1 MFNFLSFFPKKNIP
15 MRKLYTLL
23 IMVLAPLAALL
34 AQPTILVGS
43 GSACTGE
50 SFCVPV
56 TSQDFTNINSMDFDF
71 GYDPAVL
78 SFTGAQN
85 FNAQMQADGN
95 LGPALFDGSTPGVI
109 SFGTWETGNCL
120 DPGNLG
126 TTLADDVDV
135 LFELCFEAIGAY
147 GQQSTIGI
155 NPFPTPNC
163 TRNSTGCTNIGLLR
177 QNGEVTLCVREFNV
191 TAADVTG
198 NEGDQ
203 VCVDFTVEGWDGL
216 NGIQFSVNYDP
227 AFLQFEN
234 LFPNTEITSNTLA
247 AYGFPPLVETAG
259 VITVAYSYTVP
270 NSPSPTIADG
280 TTMFTACFTILGACE
295 TGSLI
300 TFSDTPTPIQV
311 NNEDPD
317 NPNQNADVP
326 VSLNPGSVLVND
338 CDPDGIIIKIDC
350 GDPVNV
356 NDIVCV
362 QFAAG
367 NNFNAVRR
375 LEYLMSWNPN
385 VLEFIEVN
393 TAGNLAG
400 LDPSDFDSSNSANG
414 ILGLVWSFVAG
425 PAQNMDDMEEM
436 YEVCFRVV
444 GVGGDSPIQI
454 LTPGIGVSNGVNI
467 GINPMNCVVQVNQPE
482 SVVVNFSGIDAP
494 LGGTG
499 CSQVTVSNFTDV
511 LNMQFTMA
519 WDENIWLHNGMINLV
534 NPAIG
539 GANPTF
545 TPIGLSSMGFTFD
558 NGATPITLADNSV
571 LFEICFDTAPTASPG
586 DCDQLT
592 TVGLPFPETAVTATS
607 NGDNIG
613 LLVTP
618 GDLCVL
624 FPEGFGLTA
633 VSTAGGW
640 LDTVCMNFTV
650 ESFDN
655 ITAAEFNINWDPTG
669 LQFVSATAI
678 NWNSLMF
685 TGNPV
690 GTLNCAA
697 DSPIPT
703 VIPDGEVAF
712 EVCFQLI
719 GDPENCYDVTIQNEP
734 PPQVQTTNGQ
744 GSIVIT
750 NGEIC
755 IEDQI
760 VITDIEITPPSCPGA
775 CDGTIVITVAEHGGQ
790 GFIGTTWQTEN
801 PAFSQFTPLILED
814 VCEGMTIFTVFDNSS
829 GVSLTDTVFIVSDGI
844 VPEAVINGAD
854 IRELDCNAGLVQ
866 ICTSSGG
873 PGFTTNWYYNTVGG
887 SPDGNTSCFF
897 GDAPGTVILEVIDQ
911 VSGCSATDTVM
922 VIAPELPE
930 AIIDPVTEEFDCN
943 TGSITLNGSNSIG
956 NNLTYVWEYN
966 DGGTFMV
973 VGTGMTY
980 DATLP
985 GTYRL
990 KVCNAA
996 TGCCNSI
1003 DDPNDVVTIG
1013 DGRVTPAACV
1023 EEENGGFRIQEQ
1035 NCDGTPIVFS
1045 ASCSDTD
1052 GQIVDYF
1059 WYEYDQVNG
1068 TFGTDLG
1075 NGLTVSQ
1082 SEQGVYAVE
1091 IINVTTGCRDTA
1103 FAEIIPN
1110 SSAPGVTI
1118 DEPGAIDC
1126 ITTSIILNAELTPND
1141 PTFTFVWDTM
1151 DGGTIAAGTETTLQP
1166 EALTPGTYIITVTN
1180 PDNLCEAVAFVVV
1193 EDQTMLPFVEIL
1205 NDPADLG
1212 VDCNTPTNILR
1223 ATPSEI
1229 LTYQWCMDTQ
1239 DPSGEIENAVADTL
1253 VVTNG
1258 GWYYVKATNP
1268 ATGCTAVDS
1277 IFVPEQ
1283 FETPTVILS
1292 DLEPVITCT
1301 DPTFTVTATIQG
1313 STNFTLREWE
1323 SDPIE
1328 AIDSATPSPDGLSL
1342 TVSAAGVYTL
1352 VAVSDLSGCTGEA
1365 DFVVSVDTLAPN
1377 ANVTN
1382 DTLTINCAATTVQLS
1397 GAGSSTGQDFTY
1409 FWENQ
1414 DGDGPDMPTAIQTTT
1429 SNPGTYIFTVTDNS
1443 NGCTAD
1449 TMVVVT
1455 EDIVAPMLSIADVA
1469 PITCQ
1474 DPTRELTVEVTGTTE
1489 FTVTWMGE
1497 APAPTPMPDDEPTTT
1512 VVAPGTYTAT
1522 VVDGTN
1528 GCSASASVIVGGDI
1542 TPPSVTIATPDAFD
1556 CPTEFVL
1563 LDAMATGMPDDF
1575 SSIGWDLGG
1584 APLPGEDGLTLEA
1597 TDLGEYTLTVVSAA
1611 NGCTGTATVEVVAA
1625 DELTLPELPVLN
1637 LDFIGCDNAP
1647 VIIDASAADDGMFT
1661 FASVDWSTA
1670 DGIFTIDA
1678 PFAISATAVGTYTLM
1693 VTVDSPVP
1701 GCEAS
1706 ADYSVVADP
1715 NTPVADAG
1723 MDMVAGCGDPVMLD
1737 GTASTPASATVTYQW
1752 VTLTGE
1758 PLTGDTNGPTPTAEN
1773 AGTYQLTVTNTENG
1787 CEAVSEIVTV
1797 TFEFPDDAN
1806 AGTDAAACDDM
1817 TDLSANLP
1825 ANTQGVWTTASGATI
1840 DMITEPL
1847 TMVSGLNEGA
1857 NVFTWTL
1864 SAPGC
1869 PDYSSDDVS
1878 VNRATLPVANQDAL
1892 TLEAGVSTGTVNLL
1906 ANDQLGGITN
1916 FDLTILTGPS
1926 FGTFDTTALAQGDFV
1941 LTLLPTEFGVTTV
1954 TYQVCSTDCPDLCA
1968 TSTLEITALPSDEN
1982 FIPNTITPNGDG
1994 ANDQLVFDILLFNP
2008 AEDFPDNE
2016 IVIFNRWGDI
2026 IYEAKP
2032 YNNDWSGLN
2041 QDGTEIPEGTYY
2053 YVLRLNISRGN
2064 IIRGDITV
2072 IR

>member
-1 MFNFLSFFPKKNIP
+1 

-34 AQPTILVGS
+34 AQPTIIVGN

-50 SFCVPV
+50 TFCVPV
-56 TSQDFTNINSMDFDF
+56 TTQDFTNINSLDFDF

-78 SFTGAQN
+78 NFTGAQN
-85 FNAQMQADGN
+85 FNAQMQSDGN
-95 LGPALFDGSTPGVI
+95 LGPALFDGSMPGVI

-135 LFELCFEAIGAY
+135 LFELCFEAIGSY
-147 GQQSTIGI
+147 GQQSPIGI

-177 QNGEVTLCVREFNV
+177 QNGNVTLCVREFNV
-191 TAADVTG
+191 TADDVTG

-203 VCVDFTVEGWDGL
+203 VCVDFVVEGWDGL
-216 NGIQFSVNYDP
+216 NGIQFTVNYDP

-234 LFPNTEITSNTLA
+234 LFPNTEIPSNTLA
-247 AYGFPPLVETAG
+247 AYGFPPLVETPG

-270 NSPSPTIADG
+270 NSPSPIVADG

-338 CDPDGIIIKIDC
+338 CDPDGIVIKIDC
-350 GDPVNV
+350 GAPVNV

-362 QFAAG
+362 EFAAG
-367 NNFNAVRR
+367 DNFNAVRR
-375 LEYLMSWNPN
+375 MEYLMSWNPN
-385 VLEFIEVN
+385 VLEYVQTNSF
-393 TAGNLAG
+393 GNLAG
-400 LDPSDFDSSNSANG
+400 FSVGGNIDASNAGNG
-414 ILGLVWSFVAG
+414 ILGLNWSFIAG
-425 PAQNMDDMEEM
+425 PPQNMDDMEPI

-444 GVGGDSPIQI
+444 GVGGDSPVQI
-454 LTPGIGVSNGVNI
+454 ITPGVGVSNGVNI

-482 SVVVNFSGIDAP
+482 SVVVDFGNIDAT
-494 LGGTG
+494 LGGSG
-499 CSQVTVSNFTDV
+499 CSQVTVSNFTEL

-519 WDENIWLHNGMINLV
+519 WDENIWLHNGTIQNV

-545 TPIGLSSMGFTFD
+545 TPIGLSSMGFSID
-558 NGATPITLADNSV
+558 NGATPITLTDNSV

-586 DCDQLT
+586 DCDELN

-613 LLVTP
+613 LLVNP
-618 GDLCVL
+618 GTLCVL
-624 FPEGFGLTA
+624 FPEGFGLEA
-633 VSTAGGW
+633 VSTTGGW

-655 ITAAEFNINWDPTG
+655 ITDADFNINWNP
-669 LQFVSATAI
+669 LALEFVSATAI
-678 NWNSLMF
+678 NWTGLSLMNLP
-685 TGNPV
+685 TGTIN
-690 GTLNCAA
+690 GTFS
-697 DSPIPT
+697 SPIPLA
-703 VIPDGEVAF
+703 IPDGDVAF

-719 GDPENCYDVTIQNEP
+719 GDPDDCYDVTIQNEP
-734 PPQVQTTNGQ
+734 APQVQTTNGP

-775 CDGTIVITVAEHGGQ
+775 CDGTIVITVAEHDGQ
-790 GFIGTTWQTEN
+790 GFIGTTWRTDN
-801 PAFSQFTPLILED
+801 PAFDQFTPLILED

-854 IRELDCNAGLVQ
+854 VRELDCNAGLVQ

-873 PGFTTNWYYNTVGG
+873 PGFTTNWYYNSVSG
-887 SPDGNTSCFF
+887 SPDGNTTCFF

-922 VIAPELPE
+922 VVAPTLPE
-930 AIIDPVTEEFDCN
+930 AIVPVVTEEFDCN
-943 TGSITLNGSNSIG
+943 TGSITLDGSNSIG

-966 DGGTFMV
+966 MGPPDGFVT

-990 KVCNAA
+990 TVQNSV
-996 TGCCNSI
+996 TGCRNSI

-1013 DGRVTPAACV
+1013 DGRIAPGACV
-1023 EEENGGFRIQEQ
+1023 EEENGGSRIQEQ

-1052 GQIVDYF
+1052 GQIVDYN
-1059 WYEYDQVNG
+1059 WYEFDEVNG
-1068 TFGTDLG
+1068 TFGADLG
-1075 NGLTVSQ
+1075 NGLTVSAN
-1082 SEQGVYAVE
+1082 EQGVYAVE
-1091 IINVTTGCRDTA
+1091 IINITTGCRDTA

-1118 DEPGAIDC
+1118 DEPAAIDC
-1126 ITTSIILNAELTPND
+1126 NTTSVILNAELTPND
-1141 PTFTFVWDTM
+1141 PTFTFVWEATM
-1151 DGGTIAAGTETTLQP
+1151 GGTLQAPSSSTLQP
-1166 EALTPGTYIITVTN
+1166 EALTPGTYTITVTN

-1193 EDQTMLPFVEIL
+1193 EDQTAPPFVEIL

-1212 VDCNTPTNILR
+1212 VDCNTPENILR
-1223 ATPSEI
+1223 ATPSDI
-1229 LTYQWCMDTQ
+1229 LTYQWCLDTQ
-1239 DPSGEIENAVADTL
+1239 DPSGEIENANADTL
-1253 VVTNG
+1253 IVSNG

-1283 FETPTVILS
+1283 FETPSVILS

-1301 DPTFTVTATIQG
+1301 DPTVTVTATIQG
-1313 STNFTLREWE
+1313 STDFTLREWE
-1323 SDPIE
+1323 SDPME
-1328 AIDSATPSPDGLSL
+1328 AIDAAVVTPDGLSI

-1352 VAVSDLSGCTGEA
+1352 TAVSNLSGCTGEA
-1365 DFVVSVDTLAPN
+1365 DFVVTVDTLAPN

-1409 FWENQ
+1409 LWENQ
-1414 DGDGPDMPTAIQTTT
+1414 DGDGPDDPTTAIQTTT
-1429 SNPGTYIFTVTDNS
+1429 SIPGTYIFTVTDNS

-1455 EDIVAPMLSIADVA
+1455 EDIVAPMLSIADVD

-1474 DPTRELTVEVTGTTE
+1474 DPSRQLTVEVAGATE
-1489 FTVTWMGE
+1489 FTVTWTGD
-1497 APAPTPMPDDEPTTT
+1497 PTDPMPTNQATTT
-1512 VVAPGTYTAT
+1512 AIAPGVYSVT

-1528 GCSASASVIVGGDI
+1528 GCPATASVTVDGDI
-1542 TPPSVTIATPDAFD
+1542 TPPTITIATPDEFD
-1556 CPTEFVL
+1556 CPTEFVVI
-1563 LDAMATGMPDDF
+1563 DATATGVTDDF
-1575 SSIGWDLGG
+1575 SQIKWSLDNGVLT
-1584 APLPGEDGLTLEA
+1584 GEEELTLNA
-1597 TDLGEYTLTVVSAA
+1597 TELGTYTLMVTSAA
-1611 NGCTGTATVEVVAA
+1611 NGCTNMQDVEVVAA
-1625 DELTLPELPVLN
+1625 NELTLPELPVLMPAD
-1637 LDFIGCDNAP
+1637 LDCDATP
-1647 VIIDASAADDGMFT
+1647 VVIDASAADDGTFT
-1661 FASVDWSTA
+1661 FANVDWSTA
-1670 DGIFTIDA
+1670 DGIFTLNT
-1678 PFAISATAVGTYTLM
+1678 PFSISATAVGTYTLM
-1693 VTVDSPVP
+1693 VTIDSPVP
-1701 GCEAS
+1701 GCEAT
-1706 ADYSVVADP
+1706 ADYTVNADP
-1715 NTPVADAG
+1715 NVPVADAG
-1723 MDMVAGCGDPVMLD
+1723 MDMVAGCGTPVMLD
-1737 GTASTPASATVTYQW
+1737 GTASTPASATVTYEW
-1752 VTLTGE
+1752 VTLSGTA
-1758 PLTGDTNGPTPTAEN
+1758 LTGDTNGATPTAEN

-1787 CEAVSEIVTV
+1787 CEAVSEVVTV
-1797 TFEFPDDAN
+1797 TFEFPADAN
-1806 AGTDAAACDDM
+1806 AGADDAACDDI

-1825 ANTQGVWTTASGATI
+1825 ANTQGVWTTASGASI

-1857 NVFTWTL
+1857 NTFTWTL

-1869 PDYSSDDVS
+1869 PDYSSDDVTI
-1878 VNRATLPVANQDAL
+1878 NRATTPVANQDAL

-1916 FDLTILTGPS
+1916 FDLTILTSPT
-1926 FGTFDTTALAQGDFV
+1926 FGTFDTMALAQGDFV

-1968 TSTLEITALPSDEN
+1968 TSTLEITALPSEEN

-2041 QDGTEIPEGTYY
+2041 MDGTEIPEGTYY